1 MNVHFL
7 LCDLC
12 LAKYQSL
19 RFDASAIL
27 TLSYEPFNC
36 IIWLDEHPTGPP
48 LSSFD
53 GDEYT
58 EENYHDL
65 QEHQDCRSSILR
77 LSSAR
82 AGLWFQGKVP
92 DRLNVLWP
100 EAKAKI
106 PEWPGFRRLNLR
118 DYESV
123 ELTECLDELGLQL

>member
-65 QEHQDCRSSILR
+65 QGLSIFDLAFVGCSR
-77 LSSAR
+77 R
-82 AGLWFQGKVP
+82 AMVSGK
-92 DRLNVLWP
+92 
-100 EAKAKI
+100 
-106 PEWPGFRRLNLR
+106 G
-118 DYESV
+118 S
-123 ELTECLDELGLQL
+123 G